1 MVDVLNNI
9 EKEENFLKKLIIISL
24 KMFKSRS
31 GMENNES
38 YQEIW
43 LSLINWKNKLKIKIK
58 NLLIYNFQLLSL
70 ELLIKPCH
78 KVYYKR
84 FAGFWGT
91 WELASHKQFS

>member
-1 MVDVLNNI
+1 MVDVLDNI

-58 NLLIYNFQLLSL
+58 NLPI
-70 ELLIKPCH
+70 
-78 KVYYKR
+78 
-84 FAGFWGT
+84 
-91 WELASHKQFS
+91 

>member
-24 KMFKSRS
+24 KMFKPRI
-31 GMENNES
+31 GIKNNES

-58 NLLIYNFQLLSL
+58 NLLI
-70 ELLIKPCH
+70 
-78 KVYYKR
+78 
-84 FAGFWGT
+84 
-91 WELASHKQFS
+91 